1 MPTADGGES
10 GPRDWKRREGLGSA
24 LAQVGVVAV
33 LLAAAVYFYVQ
44 RGRVRDAVA
53 GHLQAA
59 REHAQRGNPEDLHA
73 ALKALDA
80 LFVLDANAYDAN
92 VLAADLLGTLWM
104 EHRVVA
110 AEGRMREHLQRAESQ
125 ESLSSGR
132 HGTQVVRARMLL
144 HEGKA
149 EEATTAL
156 QALEAKGA
164 NNARLWLAL
173 ARTRQARG
181 QLVEARQ
188 AFTRAM
194 EAAWK
199 DPRYAT
205 AYGKALLDEGLHAQA
220 AEALR
225 KATTANPAHVEAR
238 LVTALNDLYQRQK
251 EDAARVTVQKV
262 SARGAEL
269 TPALDAL
276 LLTVRA
282 ELALAR
288 GAPDEALREAGA
300 ALVLAP
306 DAHHALFARAR
317 ALAAKQDA
325 AGARAALEQA
335 VSKRGTA
342 PLLYLDGARTLR
354 EAGDGEG
361 ALALLDRYEATFRD
375 VTVAVAE
382 GKTAGAL
389 ERDDRYWL
397 ARGGVLE
404 ALGRQDEAL
413 AAYDKALA
421 PRGLHLGRA
430 QYAKAALLLARKD
443 YAGARSL
450 LEPLTPEDGSGRLA
464 EAYTAMGDVLLA
476 GGDTQAG
483 VQYYLRGLQRAKA
496 LGVPPAQLQAR
507 ADELGQRLKA
517 VGPSLA
523 KEWADAAGPVLQAQ

>member
-1 MPTADGGES
+1 MPTADGGEN
-10 GPRDWKRREGLGSA
+10 GPRDWKRKEGLGSA
-24 LAQVGVVAV
+24 LTQIGVVAV

-73 ALKALDA
+73 ALKELDA
-80 LFVLDANAYDAN
+80 LFALDANAYDAN

-104 EHRVVA
+104 EHRVVS
-110 AEGRMREHLQRAESQ
+110 AEGRMREHLQRAENQ
-125 ESLSSGR
+125 ETPGSGR
-132 HGTQVVRARMLL
+132 NGTQVVRARMLL

-149 EEATTAL
+149 DEAL
-156 QALEAKGA
+156 SALEALESQGA
-164 NNARLWLAL
+164 GNARLWLVL
-173 ARTRQARG
+173 ARAQQARG

-188 AFTRAM
+188 TFTRAM

-205 AYGKALLDEGLHAQA
+205 AYGRALLDEGLHAQA
-220 AEALR
+220 AEALN
-225 KATTANPAHVEAR
+225 KATTANPSHVEAR

-251 EDAARVTVQKV
+251 EDAARETVREV
-262 SARGAEL
+262 SARGTEL
-269 TPALDAL
+269 TPALEAL

-306 DAHHALFARAR
+306 DSYHALFARAR

-325 AGARAALEQA
+325 EGARAALVQA
-335 VSKRGTA
+335 VGKRGTA

-354 EAGDGEG
+354 EVGDSEG
-361 ALALLDRYEATFRD
+361 ALSLLDRYETAFRD
-375 VTVAVAE
+375 VTVAE
-382 GKTAGAL
+382 GKTASAL

-450 LEPLTPEDGSGRLA
+450 LEPLTPEDGSGRMA

-483 VQYYLRGLQRAKA
+483 VRYYLRGLQRAKA
-496 LGVPPAQLQAR
+496 LGVPPEQLRAR

-517 VGPSLA
+517 VRPALA
-523 KEWADAAGPVLQAQ
+523 KEWADATGPVLQAQ